1 MRHSIRQ
8 MKRASRTPG
17 RHAAR
22 HWLGALLPVVAIVSL
37 LCVSA
42 PARAHA
48 APAAL
53 ADYTLIASV
62 LAGVFM
68 RALIARNGQ
77 LAWHQ
82 LCPTLQEQLP
92 AATPATLTTLTTLTN
107 TQRASGSAHS
117 LQNDLQI
124 GVDYLGARVWAAGG
138 QIRDY
143 VVTAHLPSG
152 DDARAL
158 SVLRTQASGCVNGIL
173 GG

>member
-37 LCVSA
+37 LCASA

-48 APAAL
+48 SPAAL

-68 RALIARNGQ
+68 RALIARDGQ

-82 LCPTLQEQLP
+82 PCPTLQEQLP
-92 AATPATLTTLTTLTN
+92 AATPATLTTLTN